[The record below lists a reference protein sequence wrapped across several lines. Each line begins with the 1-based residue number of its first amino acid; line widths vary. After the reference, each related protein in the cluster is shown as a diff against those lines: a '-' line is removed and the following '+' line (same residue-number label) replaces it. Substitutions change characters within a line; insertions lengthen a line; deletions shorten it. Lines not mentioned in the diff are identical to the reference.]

1 MCILSFFRVIGVIV
15 ENNEVVLTKLLKETL
30 TEKFDECMVVK
41 IDHYQDFVLK
51 ATAISAGRKLLVEM
65 KTEPWKSFWW
75 DDKYVRIAKIIIKE
89 LD

>member
-51 ATAISAGRKLLVEM
+51 ATAVSAGRKLLVEM
-65 KTEPWKSFWW
+65 KTEPWKSFWR

>member
-75 DDKYVRIAKIIIKE
+75 DDKYVRITKIIIKE